1 MSLGNEKPRRPSV
14 GKPKN
19 PALMET
25 YAINRAVNT
34 VKKVR
39 RASAVMAGKADMART
54 CQYVR

>member
-1 MSLGNEKPRRPSV
+1 MSLGNEKPRRTSV

-34 VKKVR
+34 VKNDTEECIEP
-39 RASAVMAGKADMART
+39 AP
-54 CQYVR
+54 